1 MTSTSSEDCQIVD
14 RLPVFLARIGRL
26 LVDPNFAD
34 RQISFFINNLN
45 RAIPSPRMW
54 HAACTVQ
61 AFGPRIKIRKT
72 FSDFLPGG

>member
-1 MTSTSSEDCQIVD
+1 MP
-14 RLPVFLARIGRL
+14 PVFLARIGRPV
-26 LVDPNFAD
+26 VDPKFAG

-45 RAIPSPRMW
+45 RATPSRCLW

-72 FSDFLPGG
+72 FSDFLPGV